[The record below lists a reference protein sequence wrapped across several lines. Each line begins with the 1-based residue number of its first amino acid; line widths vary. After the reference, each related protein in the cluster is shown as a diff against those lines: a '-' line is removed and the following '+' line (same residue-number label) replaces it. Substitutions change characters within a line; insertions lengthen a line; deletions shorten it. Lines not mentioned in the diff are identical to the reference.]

1 MKKRLRKYMES
12 IDTERSFFLTMQT
25 IIYMLLTS
33 DMELSRL
40 ARQKQLQKLS
50 VEERKQ
56 NFLQKTAHPFLEELL
71 AEIDVA
77 FKKTGNILCAFEV
90 LNVDNLNKQQRN
102 LVNLFEPSIWVL
114 TKFYGTEQACEFQG
128 KESKVDA
135 IIDKEE
141 VMKELLYFLLD
152 SKDAF

>member
-1 MKKRLRKYMES
+1 M
-12 IDTERSFFLTMQT
+12 
-25 IIYMLLTS
+25 
-33 DMELSRL
+33 
-40 ARQKQLQKLS
+40 
-50 VEERKQ
+50 EERKQ

-71 AEIDVA
+71 AETDVV
-77 FKKTGNILCAFEV
+77 FRKTGNILCAFEV
-90 LNVDNLNKQQRN
+90 LNADNLNKQQSN